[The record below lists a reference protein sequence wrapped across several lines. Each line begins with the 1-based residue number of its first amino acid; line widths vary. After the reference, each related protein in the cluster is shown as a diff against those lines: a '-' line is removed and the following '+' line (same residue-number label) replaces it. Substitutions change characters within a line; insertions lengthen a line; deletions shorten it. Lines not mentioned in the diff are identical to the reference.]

1 LEKPVLLDQ
10 DFNEFVRLF
19 LDNDVRF
26 LIVGGYAMAA
36 HGLPRYTGD
45 LDTWVWI
52 NEQNAER
59 ILNALVAFGFGSLD
73 ISVED
78 FQKPNTVLQLGF
90 PPHRID
96 VLTGID
102 GVSFDDAWQR
112 RVIVDVEDIQ
122 LPFIS
127 REDLIA
133 NKRAA
138 ARPQDLADVVRFE
151 AN

>member
-1 LEKPVLLDQ
+1 
-10 DFNEFVRLF
+10 
-19 LDNDVRF
+19 
-26 LIVGGYAMAA
+26 MAA

-112 RVIVDVEDIQ
+112 RVIMDVEDIQ

-138 ARPQDLADVVRFE
+138 ARPQDLADVVRLE

>member
-1 LEKPVLLDQ
+1 MHLDQ

-112 RVIVDVEDIQ
+112 RVIMDVEDIQ

-138 ARPQDLADVVRFE
+138 ARPQDLADVVRLE

>member
-1 LEKPVLLDQ
+1 VHLDQ

-112 RVIVDVEDIQ
+112 RVIMDVEDIQ

-138 ARPQDLADVVRFE
+138 ARPQDLADVVRLE